1 MLVLRTPESPKRST
15 MLQASTILLAL
26 GLVIWSVTWTGVLD
40 IPMEVFWALT
50 IGGICMLL
58 MHIASTRRSSNAC

>member
-1 MLVLRTPESPKRST
+1 

-26 GLVIWSVTWTGVLD
+26 GLVIWSLTWTGVLD

-50 IGGICMLL
+50 IGGICVLL
-58 MHIASTRRSSNAC
+58 MHIANTRRSSSAC

>member
-1 MLVLRTPESPKRST
+1 MLVLQTRERLKRST

-50 IGGICMLL
+50 IGGICVLL
-58 MHIASTRRSSNAC
+58 MHIANTRRSSSAC

>member
-1 MLVLRTPESPKRST
+1 

-58 MHIASTRRSSNAC
+58 MHIASTRRASNAC